1 MRKPSTRASLL
12 ARLERLEECRQQLV
26 PRIFRYGWVRA
37 LPQEFIG
44 ERHLVIVK
52 QRATANLN
60 VEWCQFE
67 PPKRSLAR
75 LSPRRAT
82 LRRQQASPPAHVAP
96 LLRHA

>member
-1 MRKPSTRASLL
+1 ML
-12 ARLERLEECRQQLV
+12 ARLVRLEECRQQLV

-67 PPKRSLAR
+67 ERPGC
-75 LSPRRAT
+75 T
-82 LRRQQASPPAHVAP
+82 DIVP
-96 LLRHA
+96 LEDFQGAGIRV